1 QKILYVMKKPSIC
14 HSKEEVAMRKWLVA
28 FLILALAGLAAPR
41 ADAFK
46 GTLRLAV
53 HGQPKTWDPGKTPGF
68 MGTMLWPWTYDTLV
82 QADLK
87 TGKLYGWLA
96 EKFER
101 VSASAFKFTLRKGA
115 VFADGN
121 PVTSADVKFSIHR
134 VWEDK
139 DLKSTVKSYY
149 KDIKEVEIIDDR
161 TFIIHTKGPMN
172 DLPAL
177 MRTWGHVINRKAV
190 TGLTYAQ
197 IATGS
202 YGSGAYILKEW
213 KKGLRFVMEANP
225 RWWNNKK
232 YPNRPKKLI
241 IRIIREPTTRVK
253 ALTTGEVDF
262 AMRVAPQF
270 IDKINATPGLKILT
284 TPSIRIYYVGYLT
297 EHGGPMANVKVR
309 QAISHA
315 INTPLIIKSLL
326 QGRADPWFQLIHQ
339 GMASGYN
346 PKMKSWYPYNVAKAK
361 KLLKES
367 GFGKGFKLVMLS
379 PRHTIP
385 ADVQMCEAIVD
396 MVKKIGIDAQCKA
409 SSKRVWRGRFK
420 KYKKG
425 TLKGNMMFIASYGNQ
440 GGIPGNSFRGVMACR
455 GKWSPHCFPEYEKMI
470 DKALRTADTALQQKR
485 LEKATWFMHDNATH
499 KPIAKSHDVYGVNT
513 KVLDYKMRY
522 DEMTLPWSFVMK

>member
-1 QKILYVMKKPSIC
+1 
-14 HSKEEVAMRKWLVA
+14 MRKWLVA

-101 VSASAFKFTLRKGA
+101 VNASAFKFTLRKGA

-121 PVTSADVKFSIHR
+121 PVTSADVKFSLHR

-361 KLLKES
+361 KLMKES

-470 DKALRTADTALQQKR
+470 DKALRTADTAEQQKR